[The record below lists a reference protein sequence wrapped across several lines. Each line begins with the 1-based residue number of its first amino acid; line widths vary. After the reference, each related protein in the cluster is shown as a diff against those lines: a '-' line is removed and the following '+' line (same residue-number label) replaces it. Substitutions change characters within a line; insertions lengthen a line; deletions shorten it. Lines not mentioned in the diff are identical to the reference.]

1 MNTSTK
7 QTENLAECGNKSKPL
22 LAVVLNQEVDLEV
35 YGEVCC
41 DMCNEII
48 HNHIDCPVCKK
59 EYAGTEQYCD
69 LYDEKTVECE
79 NCGSI
84 FEKTSDS
91 WYYDCKALVIKIGEN
106 NR

>member
-1 MNTSTK
+1 MESTK
-7 QTENLAECGNKSKPL
+7 QSSNEAENGNKSKPL

-48 HNHIDCPVCKK
+48 HNHIDCPVCEK
-59 EYAGTEQYCD
+59 EYAGTDQYCD
-69 LYDEKTVECE
+69 LYDEKTIECE
-79 NCGSI
+79 NCRSV
-84 FEKTSDS
+84 FEKTSNS
-91 WYYDCKALVIKIGEN
+91 WYYECKALVVKIGEN

>member
-1 MNTSTK
+1 MESTK
-7 QTENLAECGNKSKPL
+7 QTLNEAENGNKSKPL

-48 HNHIDCPVCKK
+48 HNHIDCPVCEK

-79 NCGSI
+79 NCGSV

-91 WYYDCKALVIKIGEN
+91 WYYDCKALVVKIGEN
-106 NR
+106 NH

>member
-1 MNTSTK
+1 MESTK
-7 QTENLAECGNKSKPL
+7 QSLNEAENGNKSKPL

-69 LYDEKTVECE
+69 LYDEKTIECE
-79 NCGSI
+79 NCGSV
-84 FEKTSDS
+84 FEKTSNS
-91 WYYDCKALVIKIGEN
+91 WYYECKALVVKIGEN